1 MSLATQNLST
11 HLTSAF
17 GVSMPRIIYGTAWKK
32 AATAGLVAQALNFGF
47 RGIDTACQPKH
58 YHEAG
63 VGDGLMRY
71 LQQGGRREAIY
82 LQTKFTPLNGQDPA
96 NVPYSVS
103 ASLTEQVLESC
114 SVSLQ
119 NLQTSY
125 IDCLVLH
132 SPLADPQQLLEV
144 WRAMEQLFHRGVVKQ
159 LGISNCY
166 DLALLLHLYHAVDVK
181 PAVLQNRFYAQTH
194 YDQAL
199 RTFCQEQQ
207 LIYQSFWT
215 LSANPHILKHALI
228 QDLANSYQCSA
239 AQIMFSCLLH
249 IGIMPLTGTTSATH
263 MQESLASAHLELT
276 AEEYQQITSLFS

>member
-11 HLTSAF
+11 HLTSAY

-71 LQQGGRREAIY
+71 LQQGGQRQAIY

-96 NVPYSVS
+96 NVPYAVN
-103 ASLTEQVLESC
+103 ASLTEQVQQSFA
-114 SVSLQ
+114 VSLQ

-166 DLALLLHLYHAVDVK
+166 DLALLQHLYHAVEVK

-199 RTFCQEQQ
+199 RAFCQEQQ

-215 LSANPHILKHALI
+215 LSANPHILNHALI
-228 QDLANSYQCSA
+228 QDLANSHQCSA
-239 AQIMFSCLLH
+239 AQIMFSCLLQ
-249 IGIMPLTGTTSATH
+249 IGIVPLTGTTSATH

-276 AEEYQQITSLFS
+276 AEEYQQIISLFS